1 MNGQKQI
8 SLIILSVEKSLELE
22 RSVFILQLE
31 NLFINF
37 LCILL
42 ISVVLFLVQFDE
54 VVGLVNVGDEFLK
67 RKKCVL
73 YGINL
78 GENRISFLLVT
89 PKVRFKCLLFK
100 LCEFRS

>member
-1 MNGQKQI
+1 MDGQKQI
-8 SLIILSVEKSLELE
+8 SLIVLSVEKCLELK
-22 RSVFILQLE
+22 RSVFVLQFK

-37 LCILL
+37 LGILL
-42 ISVVLFLVQFDE
+42 ISVVLFLIKLYE
-54 VVGLVNVGDEFLK
+54 VIGLVNVGEKFLK

-73 YGINL
+73 YGIYL
-78 GENRISFLLVT
+78 GENRISFLLVA